1 MVVDNNKYI
10 RMLYKKCDLES
21 ENLKNKNKPWK
32 NKTEFGKT
40 LNGIRQQQKMHTFYR
55 DLNVSNISCLA
66 EKAKQPRCNIKQQYL
81 LCKRTESLSMK
92 TKIIIIIISRS
103 ELGTK
108 IAETPW
114 LHKTRQ
120 HGMA

>member
-66 EKAKQPRCNIKQQYL
+66 EKAKQPLCN
-81 LCKRTESLSMK
+81 
-92 TKIIIIIISRS
+92 
-103 ELGTK
+103 
-108 IAETPW
+108 
-114 LHKTRQ
+114 
-120 HGMA
+120 